1 MDLREFKLKI
11 LATQPLC
18 RADSPSCSSGNT
30 RRVRCGLTVQP
41 DGEFCDL
48 TDPLLLLWDRRPH
61 ELLKLLV
68 ENRDG
73 VRAAALGGKLPNTR
87 DGGTGLLTPELILLP
102 QDNKRS
108 DTLCDSNSKYLPCD
122 EEEGGCVE
130 FLTSSMARCSLR
142 VISSVF

>member
-1 MDLREFKLKI
+1 M
-11 LATQPLC
+11 
-18 RADSPSCSSGNT
+18 
-30 RRVRCGLTVQP
+30 QP
-41 DGEFCDL
+41 DSELCDL
-48 TDPLLLLWDRRPH
+48 TDPLLLLWNRRPH

-73 VRAAALGGKLPNTR
+73 VRAAALDGKLPNTG

-102 QDNKRS
+102 QDNRRS
-108 DTLCDSNSKYLPCD
+108 DTICDSNLSHD
-122 EEEGGCVE
+122 EEEGGSEE